1 MHAEKLTETVLHLNL
16 GHFVGLFLLFL
27 FFVFFL
33 CYPFDK
39 TTTEQHLRHHLQD
52 WRLKD
57 KTKIIKTE
65 TSLHLNLEGFFLFF
79 LFYILCYFIIYTY
92 IFSFLYLFFIFLSLF
107 FLFSILNPLSL
118 CLFSLLLIST
128 QYLPV
133 YIFEIFFVCFFVSF
147 FVFFYLIICFSLFL

>member
-65 TSLHLNLEGFFLFF
+65 TSLHLNLEGFFLIFFILYFIFYVILLYIHIFF
-79 LFYILCYFIIYTY
+79 LSFTY
-92 IFSFLYLFFIFLSLF
+92 
-107 FLFSILNPLSL
+107 FLFSYLYSFYF
-118 CLFSLLLIST
+118 LF
-128 QYLPV
+128 
-133 YIFEIFFVCFFVSF
+133 
-147 FVFFYLIICFSLFL
+147 